1 MGNSGLPSQGKNR
14 RFKEVAKALSYGFSG
29 LFHKWHNLCVQS
41 QISGLELRGGLS
53 RKNSRS
59 RQKEQ
64 MLRRCNQFYE
74 LNP

>member
-41 QISGLELRGGLS
+41 QISGLELDKVLS
-53 RKNSRS
+53 REKGCSR
-59 RQKEQ
+59 
-64 MLRRCNQFYE
+64 
-74 LNP
+74 